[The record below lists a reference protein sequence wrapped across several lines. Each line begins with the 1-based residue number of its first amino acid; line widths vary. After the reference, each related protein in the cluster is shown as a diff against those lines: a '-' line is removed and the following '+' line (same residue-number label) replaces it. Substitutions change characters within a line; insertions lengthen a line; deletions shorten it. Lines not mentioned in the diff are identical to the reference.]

1 MYKLGAF
8 FLLSFPGM
16 LTRFRAITTKFP
28 LFSYVEKY
36 QIYVVSFRG
45 FKHFPVVLLFITGMA
60 YQRRKLGPGHTK
72 LP

>member
-1 MYKLGAF
+1 
-8 FLLSFPGM
+8 M

-28 LFSYVEKY
+28 RFSYVVNC

-45 FKHFPVVLLFITGMA
+45 FKCFCVALLFITGMA
-60 YQRRKLGPGHTK
+60 YQWWKLGPGHTK